1 MKTSQKGIDF
11 IKSFETLQL
20 KAYKAVDTEL
30 YYTVGYGHYGPDV
43 NCSTELTK
51 AEADKL
57 FEADLSVYEMAV
69 SRQTYDLSLS
79 QNQFDALV
87 SFTFNVGV
95 QAFKNSTLLK
105 KIRAKASEGE
115 IRKEFSR
122 WNKSGGKILDGLI
135 RRRQE
140 EADMYFS

>member
-20 KAYKAVDTEL
+20 KAYKAVPTEL
-30 YYTVGYGHYGPDV
+30 YFTVGYGHYGPDV
-43 NCSTELTK
+43 GSSTVLTK

-69 SRQTYDLSLS
+69 SRQTYDLTLRQS
-79 QNQFDALV
+79 QFDALV

-95 QAFKNSTLLK
+95 HAFESSTLLK
-105 KIRAKASEGE
+105 KIRAKASEDE
-115 IRKEFSR
+115 IRKEFAR
-122 WNKSGGKILDGLI
+122 WNKSGGKVLGGLT